1 MGRPIGGPLGRP
13 MAIKKEKKE
22 RKERKKVN
30 KVCICIAFVD
40 AFAMQGKER
49 RVK

>member
-1 MGRPIGGPLGRP
+1 
-13 MAIKKEKKE
+13 MAIKKE
-22 RKERKKVN
+22 RKERKERK

-49 RVK
+49 RGE